1 MELSERFFDSVRE
14 DFTRRFPD
22 VSKRAAV
29 GLAGEGSEC
38 FGFDDELSKDH
49 DFGPRFVIWVS
60 DDDYSSFGEEIQRWY
75 DQLPNTYEGI
85 RAALKTPEG
94 RSREGVMTR
103 RSFFR
108 RYTGFDEGPETN
120 AEWMSVPESY
130 LSVVTNGK
138 VFTDPDGEF
147 SRIRERLQGFYP
159 EDVRLKKIA
168 ARAAEMAQSGQYNY
182 PRCVRRGE
190 SVAAF
195 SALAKFAESSISMI
209 YLLNRKY
216 MPFYKWAHRGM
227 EQLEI
232 LPESRQLLA
241 ELVSENDPGRRA
253 DLIETLSSDV
263 LDELVRQGICERGD
277 SFLIAHCG
285 EIMENIKDPAI
296 KSLHVLAG

>member
-60 DDDYSSFGEEIQRWY
+60 DDDYSRFGEAIQRWY
-75 DQLPNTYEGI
+75 DQLPDTYEGI
-85 RAALKTPEG
+85 RAAFKTPEG
-94 RSREGVMTR
+94 RSREGVMMR

-120 AEWMSVPESY
+120 LEWMSVPESY

-159 EDVRLKKIA
+159 EDVRVKKIA

-241 ELVSENDPGRRA
+241 ELVSENDPGHRA
-253 DLIETLSSDV
+253 DLIETISSDV

-285 EIMENIKDPAI
+285 EIMERIKDPAI